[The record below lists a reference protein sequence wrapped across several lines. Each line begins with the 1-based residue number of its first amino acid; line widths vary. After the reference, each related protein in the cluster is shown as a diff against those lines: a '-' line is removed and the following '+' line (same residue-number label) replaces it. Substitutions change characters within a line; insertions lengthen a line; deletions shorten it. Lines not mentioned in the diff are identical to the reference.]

1 MKVSINEDGIIAIA
15 EKLYGADSED
25 AKVFRAAAETRKERT
40 NICIR
45 YRQLR
50 DQIRQTDENTS
61 DVYYYLSKEFNKS
74 IDMIK
79 KIIRKKH
86 IYDPKCRKL

>member
-1 MKVSINEDGIIAIA
+1 MNIAINEDGIIAIA
-15 EKLYGADSED
+15 EKLYGADSDD
-25 AKVFRAAAETRKERT
+25 AKVFRDAAETRKERT

-50 DQIRQTDENTS
+50 DQIAQTEENTA
-61 DVYYYLSKEFNKS
+61 DIYYYLSKEFNKS

-86 IYDPKCRKL
+86 IYDPRCRKQ

>member
-1 MKVSINEDGIIAIA
+1 MKIPINEDGIIVIA
-15 EKLYGADSED
+15 ETLYGADSDD
-25 AKVFRAAAETRKERT
+25 AKVFRDAAETRKERSS
-40 NICIR
+40 ICIR

-50 DQIRQTDENTS
+50 AQITMSEESAD
-61 DVYYYLSKEFNKS
+61 DVYSYLSKEFNKS

-86 IYDPKCRKL
+86 IYDPKCRK